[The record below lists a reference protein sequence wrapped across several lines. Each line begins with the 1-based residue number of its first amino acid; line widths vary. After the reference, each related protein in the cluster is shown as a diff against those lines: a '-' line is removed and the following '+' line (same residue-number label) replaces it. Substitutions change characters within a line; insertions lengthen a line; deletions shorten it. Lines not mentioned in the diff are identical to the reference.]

1 MPMKSSY
8 KDELISEIKSLAQ
21 SQGLNTVFTTFL
33 EITATSIAAQM
44 DPQNAEEREQRYQAI
59 ASKMTPETLS
69 SYARMFALLALA
81 TKAQAEDPCDI
92 LGDVYHQL
100 GLNNEW
106 NGQFF
111 TPDHIC
117 RLMAQLTDIDVPADK
132 ERPITINEPTCGSG
146 TMVTFRF
153 HCTQCGKCCINR
165 EDILMSPQDV
175 FKAAQALQMTP
186 HDFVQLYCE
195 CYLGSTSRMP
205 IVRLQP
211 RGSIKRCPLLKD
223 RKCMIH
229 DAKPAVC
236 AMFPLGRA
244 IRIDK
249 EDAEKDELPP
259 MKVEY
264 IINPIDCGDFSETHT
279 VKDWLESFGI
289 PLEDEYF
296 LKWQKTIS
304 MLSPRIQKLEK
315 ELDDNLMDKIISVM
329 YIKLYLDYDL
339 GIDFYPQFVKNADGC
354 VEMLK
359 MLLAMPNEEAV

>member
-1 MPMKSSY
+1 
-8 KDELISEIKSLAQ
+8 
-21 SQGLNTVFTTFL
+21 
-33 EITATSIAAQM
+33 
-44 DPQNAEEREQRYQAI
+44 
-59 ASKMTPETLS
+59 
-69 SYARMFALLALA
+69 
-81 TKAQAEDPCDI
+81 
-92 LGDVYHQL
+92 
-100 GLNNEW
+100 
-106 NGQFF
+106 
-111 TPDHIC
+111 
-117 RLMAQLTDIDVPADK
+117 
-132 ERPITINEPTCGSG
+132 
-146 TMVTFRF
+146 
-153 HCTQCGKCCINR
+153 
-165 EDILMSPQDV
+165 
-175 FKAAQALQMTP
+175 
-186 HDFVQLYCE
+186 
-195 CYLGSTSRMP
+195 
-205 IVRLQP
+205 
-211 RGSIKRCPLLKD
+211 
-223 RKCMIH
+223 MIH

-315 ELDDNLMDKIISVM
+315 KLDDNLMDKIISVM

-354 VEMLK
+354 VEMVK